1 MWGYDTPDAEP
12 SPIRG
17 MVMLL
22 ASVKVGIGDDA
33 DEPSLL
39 SVFGRILV
47 EEWSLEWQ
55 TRRLWEMVNMSS
67 SSWADMIMVD
77 WQRLAARDC
86 SNRLQCAAR

>member
-39 SVFGRILV
+39 SVFGRILA

-55 TRRLWEMVNMSS
+55 TRRLWEMVNMTSRR
-67 SSWADMIMVD
+67 WADMIMVD
-77 WQRLAARDC
+77 CCGLAARDRC
-86 SNRLQCAAR
+86 HEL